1 MTKCLMDNLNEEQ
14 RYAVHF
20 NGKHLLVLAGAGT
33 GKTHTIISRA
43 RKLIEEDGVDPKR
56 IVILSFTRK
65 SAQEIASRIKVGL
78 DSSITKGLIGR
89 TFHSWCN
96 ELIHSFKNAFFAENF
111 ILMDEDDRES
121 CFKLLYGRKVQKI
134 EGEKISPKEI
144 SSVFSFMVNKQC
156 SLSDAIRN
164 KYVGLRQKDNNGEYI
179 SDISE
184 YKTFFE
190 EIIRKYITYK
200 NEHRYLD
207 YDDLLLI
214 VSKTL
219 KQNNKIR
226 DFVTSRFDH
235 ILVDEMQDTNPLQ
248 YELLSSFYEKCHLF
262 CVGDDA
268 QSIYG
273 FRGADFETIHNFT
286 STVPDS
292 KACKLTLNYRSTQE
306 LLDLSNWLLEQSP
319 LNYDKKLKAF
329 RGSGNKPVFIHYDN
343 EWDQANDITDK
354 ILNSVHMENMK
365 FKNNMV
371 ISRTTFG
378 LREVE
383 GCCVRKKI
391 PYMLFG
397 GSGLMQSAHV
407 RDVASAM
414 RIVANH
420 RDELAWM
427 RYLMLWKG
435 IGEVTASKIIGKILK
450 AHSLDESLMVLRA
463 EKIDNEISDVLI
475 GFSDCMNNVVMAIDG
490 ALKGMEKLLE
500 RKYESQWGEWR
511 KNDFTILK
519 EVALECGNISE
530 FIAEYVLDPRAET
543 TLKGQSKKEDCVI
556 LTTIHQSKGLE
567 AEHCYIVNVSPFSYP
582 SSRAVS
588 EGEESVEEE
597 RRCLYVAMTRAKDSL
612 FLYRNAITAHVQ
624 TSSEDTNNNDK
635 YFLNGISENLAEY
648 VYIGKQQQLNTLYQQ
663 EPPQLDLESFY
674 NFE

>member
-1 MTKCLMDNLNEEQ
+1 MAKRVMDNLNEEQ
-14 RYAVHF
+14 RYAVNF
-20 NGKHLLVLAGAGT
+20 SGKHLLVLAGAGT

-96 ELIHSFKNAFFAENF
+96 ELIHGFKNAFVDENF

-134 EGEKISPKEI
+134 EGEKVHPKEI

-164 KYVGLRQKDNNGEYI
+164 HYVGLRQKDNNGEYI
-179 SDISE
+179 HDISE

-190 EIIRKYITYK
+190 EIIRKYIAYK
-200 NEHRYLD
+200 KERRYLD

-219 KQNNKIR
+219 KRNNKVR

-235 ILVDEMQDTNPLQ
+235 ILIDEMQDTNPLQ
-248 YELLSSFYEKCHLF
+248 YELLSSFYDKCHLF

-286 STVPDS
+286 NAVPDS

-329 RGSGNKPVFIHYDN
+329 RGSGNKPVIIHYDN
-343 EWDQANDITDK
+343 VWDQANDITAK
-354 ILNSVHMENMK
+354 ILNSVHKENMK

-420 RDELAWM
+420 KDELAWM
-427 RYLMLWKG
+427 RYLTLWNG
-435 IGEVTASKIIGKILK
+435 IGDVTASKIIGKILETN
-450 AHSLDESLMVLRA
+450 SLEDSLMVLME
-463 EKIDNEISDVLI
+463 EKIDNKISEVLI
-475 GFSDCMNNVVMAIDG
+475 DISDCMNNVVMAIEG
-490 ALKGMEKLLE
+490 ALRGMEKLLK
-500 RKYESQWGEWR
+500 RKYESQWVEWR
-511 KNDFTILK
+511 KNDFSILK
-519 EVALECGNISE
+519 EVALGCGNISE
-530 FIAEYVLDPRAET
+530 FIAEYVLDPKAET
-543 TLKGQSKKEDCVI
+543 TRKGQSQKEDCVI

-567 AEHCYIVNVSPFSYP
+567 AERCYIVNVSPFSYP
-582 SSRAVS
+582 SSRSVNQ
-588 EGEESVEEE
+588 GEESIEEE

-612 FLYRNAITAHVQ
+612 FLYRNVLTAHVQ
-624 TSSEDTNNNDK
+624 TGSKDTNINDR

-648 VYIGKQQQLNTLYQQ
+648 VIISKQQHRSMQYQQ
-663 EPPQLDLESFY
+663 EPPQVDLESFY